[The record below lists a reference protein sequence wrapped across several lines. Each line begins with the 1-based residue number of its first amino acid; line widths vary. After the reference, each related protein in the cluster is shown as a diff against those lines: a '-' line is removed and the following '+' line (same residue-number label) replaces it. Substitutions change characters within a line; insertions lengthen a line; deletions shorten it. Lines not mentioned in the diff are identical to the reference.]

1 MKQYKVTI
9 KIRRLGVGDEYK
21 TNIVSAETWRK
32 ANEKISNKIMEP
44 LRIAAEGKNV
54 VYEITGMELI
64 ERGKSNADDN

>member
-9 KIRRLGVGDEYK
+9 KIRRIGVGDEYK

-32 ANEKISNKIMEP
+32 ANEKIFNKIMEP

-54 VYEITGMELI
+54 VYEIIGMHLI

>member
-32 ANEKISNKIMEP
+32 ANEKIFNKIMEP

-64 ERGKSNADDN
+64 ERGN

>member
-9 KIRRLGVGDEYK
+9 KLKRLGVGDEYK
-21 TNIVSAETWRK
+21 TNVVTAVSFKK
-32 ANEKISNKIMEP
+32 ALEKTEFKIMAP

-64 ERGKSNADDN
+64 ERGN